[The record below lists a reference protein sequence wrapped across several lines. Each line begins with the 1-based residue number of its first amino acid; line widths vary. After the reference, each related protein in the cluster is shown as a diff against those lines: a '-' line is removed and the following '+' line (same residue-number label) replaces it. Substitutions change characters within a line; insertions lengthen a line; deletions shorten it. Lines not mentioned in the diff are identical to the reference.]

1 MRSIEEE
8 ALLLPPAQR
17 AALAESL
24 LASLEPDSEIE
35 NAWLAEA
42 VARTKEIDQGLVEL
56 IPGEQVMAEALALCQ

>member
-8 ALLLPPAQR
+8 ALLLSPERR

-35 NAWLAEA
+35 SAWLAEA
-42 VARTKEIDQGLVEL
+42 VLRAKEIDQGLVEL
-56 IPGEQVMAEALALCQ
+56 IPGEQVMTEALALCQ